1 MRARDLSNNHEK
13 TGAALVRVT
22 RRVSLQRKIIG
33 TQGVALDLLALLADK
48 LAANRPQRRC
58 LLDLRRR

>member
-1 MRARDLSNNHEK
+1 MRARDLSNGQEK

-22 RRVSLQRKIIG
+22 RRVSLQRKIVG

-48 LAANRPQRRC
+48 LAANQPQRRC

>member
-1 MRARDLSNNHEK
+1 MRARDLSNGQEK

-22 RRVSLQRKIIG
+22 RRVSLQRKIDG

-48 LAANRPQRRC
+48 LAANQPQ
-58 LLDLRRR
+58 